1 MPLRSGVHAKRADE
15 LSEHKGETEMP
26 ELDKEYSKREIVK
39 LLEKLERVDSS
50 WVSERKNILSAID
63 EHTQIVCPTSAEIGE
78 IYA

>member
-1 MPLRSGVHAKRADE
+1 
-15 LSEHKGETEMP
+15 MP

-78 IYA
+78 TYA